1 MKHVGTRAPPPPAPL
16 ETHNFDQLYEAF
28 PGRLQKLSLVG
39 TLSYLQLIASK
50 SKSSVYMVKVKKIE
64 NQRMCPKYNQMWS
77 WQLPG

>member
-39 TLSYLQLIASK
+39 TLSYLQLYCVQIQKFSLHGK
-50 SKSSVYMVKVKKIE
+50 S
-64 NQRMCPKYNQMWS
+64 
-77 WQLPG
+77 